1 MDYSNIPTGLKITTQ
16 IPLNVKEFCKD
27 EATLAYLGVDDN
39 LAFTYHDQLE
49 VLCLAEK
56 SIYIWREVQP
66 GEENTG
72 LVPLDFTYPTGL
84 SNVYDIN
91 YSSRKFNFFKVD
103 YITLENINEAINIIN
118 VGIGAGLYKS
128 YNSLLD
134 QHEFKTLTSTNNTV
148 VITTSA
154 DEINI
159 ESSIAIT
166 AGDNVSVSGNGTTAN
181 PYIINSD
188 TPSTQLSLVDGITTI
203 VNGDG
208 IIVPYSTEIT
218 NLQKEITAS
227 YVLQTTDNNYT
238 LIINNGITPISITI
252 NNTLP
257 SNGIVYFIQQGT
269 GDVNFNVSGVT
280 INSPGSMTK
289 IKGQNYWACLTKVGS
304 STVYQLLGS
313 LKA

>member
-1 MDYSNIPTGLKITTQ
+1 MDYSNIPTGLKIQSQ
-16 IPLNVKEFCKD
+16 IPLNSKEWVKD

-56 SIYIWREVQP
+56 TLYIWREVQP

-72 LVPLDFTYPTGL
+72 LIPLDFTYPSGL
-84 SNVYDIN
+84 PLTFGVD

-103 YITLENINEAINIIN
+103 YITLDNINEAINIIN

-128 YNSLLD
+128 YNSLLN
-134 QHEFKTLTSTNNTV
+134 QHEFKTLTSTDNTV
-148 VITTSA
+148 VITNSA
-154 DEINI
+154 NEIDI
-159 ESSIAIT
+159 KSSIAIE
-166 AGDNVSVSGNGTTAN
+166 AGTNVSVSGNGTTTT

-188 TPSTQLSLVDGITTI
+188 TPLTQLSLVDGITTI

-208 IIVPYSTEIT
+208 ITVPYSTEIT
-218 NLQKEITAS
+218 NLQKEITAN
-227 YVLQTTDNNYT
+227 YALQTTDNNHT
-238 LIINNGITPISITI
+238 IIINNGITPISITV

-257 SNGIVYFIQQGT
+257 PNGIVYFIQQGT

-289 IKGQNYWACLTKVGS
+289 IKGQNYWACLIKVGS